1 MSQIFSK
8 YILSLMQLGGS
19 RRLSR
24 LGCCLAV
31 ASLSL
36 AAAGCRQ
43 SKQMVKVPIA
53 SWPGYEYLYLAH
65 RIGLDKANGVVI
77 KPIQYPDPQNI
88 VHAYL
93 RGELS
98 LAQLTTVE
106 VVDICARIPQRCPTI
121 VLILNES
128 RGGDRI
134 AVVKGISSIAGL
146 KGKKVAVTYSTLGP
160 YVLSRALELNGLEL
174 GDVKLADI
182 PLAQMPEALKTGMV
196 QAAVFFPP
204 FSDYAARD
212 GASEVV
218 FDSSAIPE
226 EVFDVLAVDP
236 TYLHSH
242 GDEIRALV
250 RAWSQ
255 AHQEAVRA
263 PEKARA
269 VMAAREQVSVE
280 EFSESEKGLVYFPLS
295 KQALMLRPQGLLHQN
310 LRAVKMVQE
319 RLALFPGGSPLPAVT
334 TDYLGVS
341 Q

>member
-1 MSQIFSK
+1 MSVTVANRPR
-8 YILSLMQLGGS
+8 LM
-19 RRLSR
+19 
-24 LGCCLAV
+24 
-31 ASLSL
+31 L
-36 AAAGCRQ
+36 AAAKRWLGRGCLVATVGVGLSITGCSSGQQ
-43 SKQMVKVPIA
+43 SVTVPIS
-53 SWPGYEYLYLAH
+53 SWPGYEYFYLAH
-65 RIGLDKANGVVI
+65 RLGLDKANGVEI
-77 KPIQYPDPQNI
+77 NPRLYPDPQGI

-106 VVDICARIPQRCPTI
+106 AVDICARAPRRCPTI

-134 AVVKGISSIAGL
+134 AVVKGIDSIAGL
-146 KGKKVAVTYSTLGP
+146 KGKRVAVTYSTLGP
-160 YVLSRALELNGLEL
+160 YVLSRALELNGLA
-174 GDVKLADI
+174 LADVQLADL
-182 PLAQMPEALKTGMV
+182 PLAQMPDALKKGMV
-196 QAAVFFPP
+196 EAAVFFPP

-226 EVFDVLAVDP
+226 EVFDVLVVDP
-236 TYLHSH
+236 NYLRSH

-250 RAWSQ
+250 KAWDE
-255 AHQEAVRA
+255 AHQEAVRD
-263 PEKARA
+263 PEKTRA

-295 KQALMLRPQGLLHQN
+295 KQALMLRSQGLLDQN

-319 RLALFPGGSPLPAVT
+319 RLGLFPGGSPLPSVT
-334 TDYLGVS
+334 ADYLGVS

>member
-1 MSQIFSK
+1 MRVTFANRPR
-8 YILSLMQLGGS
+8 LM
-19 RRLSR
+19 
-24 LGCCLAV
+24 
-31 ASLSL
+31 L
-36 AAAGCRQ
+36 AAAKRWLGRGFLVATVGVGLSITGCSSGQQ
-43 SKQMVKVPIA
+43 SVTVPIS
-53 SWPGYEYLYLAH
+53 SWPGYEYFYLAH
-65 RIGLDKANGVVI
+65 RLGLDKANGVEI
-77 KPIQYPDPQNI
+77 DPRQYPDPQGI

-106 VVDICARIPQRCPTI
+106 AVDICARAPRRCPTI

-134 AVVKGISSIAGL
+134 AVVKGIDSIAGL
-146 KGKKVAVTYSTLGP
+146 KGKRVAVSYSTLGP
-160 YVLSRALELNGLEL
+160 YVLSRALELNGLAL
-174 GDVKLADI
+174 VDVQLADL
-182 PLAQMPEALKTGMV
+182 PLAQIPNALKTGIV

-226 EVFDVLAVDP
+226 EVFDVLVVDP
-236 TYLHSH
+236 NYLRSH

-250 RAWSQ
+250 KAWDE
-255 AHQEAVRA
+255 AHQEAVRD
-263 PEKARA
+263 PEKTRA

-295 KQALMLRPQGLLHQN
+295 KQALMLRSQGLLDQN

-319 RLALFPGGSPLPAVT
+319 RLGLFPGGSPLPSVT
-334 TDYLGVS
+334 ADYLGVS